1 MNYIG
6 RGSLAAKIV
15 HPVFGLSLRNGR
27 YVFNGCTER
36 FSLRFLAN
44 IDNPLQTSLANP
56 ERESVATRDTASTKN
71 ALRRI
76 CVVSRSQTLC
86 ETLASRNYSLC
97 YPSNLSAYF
106 LLKSSFLITLYT
118 YFKLQLLDQLCDLPC
133 TCTVIALMGLIIPN

>member
-1 MNYIG
+1 MSYIG

-56 ERESVATRDTASTKN
+56 ERESVATRDTASTM
-71 ALRRI
+71 RRI

-118 YFKLQLLDQLCDLPC
+118 LYSIKDLLVNLHLF
-133 TCTVIALMGLIIPN
+133 